1 MASKPSTVDFIVEQA
16 AAAGLSS
23 RKMFGEYALFCQGK
37 LVALVCDDQ
46 LFVKPTAEGRAY
58 AEPVTEAPPYP
69 SAKPCLVIDGDRWDD
84 RNWLAGLFAISAANL
99 LTPAPKKRRPK

>member
-16 AAAGLSS
+16 AAASLSS

-58 AEPVTEAPPYP
+58 VGPVTEAPPYP

-84 RNWLAGLFAISAANL
+84 RDWLAGLFAVSAANL
-99 LTPAPKKRRPK
+99 PTPAPKKRRPK

>member
-1 MASKPSTVDFIVEQA
+1 
-16 AAAGLSS
+16 
-23 RKMFGEYALFCQGK
+23 MFGEYALFCQGK